1 MRGAFGR
8 LRRMGVL
15 GINSRN
21 ADYIMSV
28 NKRSSFPVV
37 DDKVTT
43 KRVAERFNVPTP
55 PIYRIVERHG
65 DLPGLRDSLSPLE
78 RFVVKPARGSGGSGI
93 LLVAGHT
100 REGLT
105 SHSGEFLSWDDLTYH
120 VSDILSGIYSLS
132 GLEDRA
138 LIEALVEPS
147 PDFSGVSYGGVPD
160 VRIVVYRGCPV
171 MGMVRLPT
179 KSSDGKA
186 NLHRGAIG
194 AGIDIGSGRTMS
206 AVQGTR
212 VIMNHPDTG
221 RPIAGLT
228 VPFWGEMLLIAAAAL
243 EMTGLGY
250 VGVDLVVDRERG
262 PLLLEMNARPGLS
275 IQIANLSGLR
285 FRFDKVDSL
294 HTPMLMKR
302 EARVAWAMQAF
313 AGRAEGP

>member
-1 MRGAFGR
+1 MRGAFRR
-8 LRRMGVL
+8 LRHKGVL

-28 NKRSSFPVV
+28 NRRSSFPVV

-43 KRVAERFNVPTP
+43 KRLAERFNVPTP
-55 PIYRIVERHG
+55 PLYRIVERHG
-65 DLPGLRDSLSPLE
+65 DLAGLRDSLSPLE

-93 LLVAGHT
+93 LLIAGHT

-147 PDFSGVSYGGVPD
+147 TDFAGVSYGGVPD

-179 KSSDGKA
+179 KASDGKA

-206 AVQGTR
+206 AVQGTK

-221 RPIAGLT
+221 RPVAGLT
-228 VPFWGEMLLIAAAAL
+228 VPFWGEMLLMAAAAL

-285 FRFDKVDSL
+285 IRLDEVDSL
-294 HTPMLMKR
+294 HTPALMTR
-302 EARVAWAMQAF
+302 EERVTWAMQAF
-313 AGRAEGP
+313 AGRGEGP